1 MRLISGDIMDYR
13 NKTVLKGLEIINLF
27 KHHEQLSLLDLVK
40 MTNLPK
46 STLHRMVITLESEG
60 YLKKVDYN
68 NNTSWYTLGLALL
81 ELGHLVEQ
89 RLEIR
94 KIALPTMMKL
104 RDQVNE
110 AVNLIVMDG
119 MEAVY
124 IEKVDTSHP
133 VRVYTRVGRRAPL
146 YAGACP
152 RILLS
157 YLADEEI
164 ERIIPQF
171 NFSKIGDGTI
181 TDEKELR
188 QMILETRKK
197 GFTISYSELENGSAA
212 VAMPIRGYNGKV
224 IAGLS
229 IAGPIE
235 RFGKDR
241 VPLLLDELDWAVKE
255 ISQNMGYMQVR

>member
-1 MRLISGDIMDYR
+1 MDYR
-13 NKTVLKGLEIINLF
+13 NKTVLKSLEIINLF
-27 KHHEQLSLLDLVK
+27 KYHEQLSLLDIVK

-46 STLHRMVITLESEG
+46 STVHRMVITLESEG
-60 YLKKVDYN
+60 YLKKIGYN
-68 NNTSWYTLGLALL
+68 NNNNNNTWYSLGLALL

-94 KIALPTMMKL
+94 KIAFPTMTNL
-104 RDQVNE
+104 RDRVNE

-133 VRVYTRVGRRAPL
+133 VRVYTSVGRRAPL

-157 YLADEEI
+157 YLEDEEI
-164 ERIIPQF
+164 DRVIPQF
-171 NFSKIGDGTI
+171 DFRNIGDGTI
-181 TDEKELR
+181 TDEKDLR
-188 QMILETRKK
+188 HMILETRKN
-197 GFTISYSELENGSAA
+197 GYTISYSELENGSAA
-212 VAMPIRGYNGKV
+212 IAMAIRGYKEQV

-235 RFGKDR
+235 RFEKER
-241 VPLLLDELDWAVKE
+241 VPLLLEELDYAVKE
-255 ISQNMGYMQVR
+255 VSQNMGYKG